1 MSHLDDILASHPLPT
16 WRPIAWVIIALL
28 GGLITWANFTTLE
41 EVSVVMGEVAPQGKV
56 RVIQHLEGG
65 IVEDIYVK
73 EGDRVRV
80 GSSLVRLNLATS
92 GVNHDELVVRLDAQR
107 LIKARLEAQAKG
119 IPLTFPPDVVE
130 RRSNLVWAQKEAF
143 EASKRELE
151 ATLRVLEN
159 QENQKE
165 LEVKELESKRKTLE
179 DRKRETA
186 SSAGAIHQQ
195 VRQKELEVKELGSRR
210 QAVANNLKLAKKRF
224 KMSESLLSSGLTPRM
239 EHLQLEAEVENLEG
253 EKRTIES
260 SIPRARAAVAEVE
273 GRLREEKER
282 VEGELNNLIP
292 AIPRARSAVEEMNNR
307 IEEAASRFRR
317 EARDE
322 LSNVEQ
328 AISRIGALLKEA
340 TEQKGR
346 AEIKSPI
353 EGVVKN
359 MGFNTIGGVVRP
371 GDPIMEIVP
380 TSENLVIN
388 AQLNPTDRGYVE
400 LGQKAVVK
408 ISTYDFVRYGSLDG
422 EVIMVAPDSST
433 DPNGNPYFQ
442 VVVKTGKTYLGL
454 MDGELPIIPGMQAT
468 VDIHTGEKSVID
480 YLVKPVLKIRHEA
493 FRER

>member
-130 RRSNLVWAQKEAF
+130 RRSNLVRAQKEAF

-210 QAVANNLKLAKKRF
+210 QAVVNNLRRAKERF
-224 KMSESLLSSGLTPRM
+224 KMSVSLLSSGLTPRM

-253 EKRTIES
+253 EKRAIES

-292 AIPRARSAVEEMNNR
+292 AIPRARSAVEEMKNR

>member
-1 MSHLDDILASHPLPT
+1 M
-16 WRPIAWVIIALL
+16 
-28 GGLITWANFTTLE
+28 
-41 EVSVVMGEVAPQGKV
+41 
-56 RVIQHLEGG
+56 
-65 IVEDIYVK
+65 
-73 EGDRVRV
+73 
-80 GSSLVRLNLATS
+80 
-92 GVNHDELVVRLDAQR
+92 
-107 LIKARLEAQAKG
+107 
-119 IPLTFPPDVVE
+119 
-130 RRSNLVWAQKEAF
+130 
-143 EASKRELE
+143 
-151 ATLRVLEN
+151 RVLNN
-159 QENQKE
+159 QVNQKE

-195 VRQKELEVKELGSRR
+195 VRQKELEVKELESRR
-210 QAVANNLKLAKKRF
+210 QAVGNNLNLAKERF
-224 KMSESLLSSGLTPRM
+224 KMSTSLLASGLTPRM

-292 AIPRARSAVEEMNNR
+292 AIPRARAAVAEIENRTQEEVN
-307 IEEAASRFRR
+307 RFRR

-322 LSNVEQ
+322 LGTVEQ
-328 AISRIGALLKEA
+328 AISRIGALLDEA

-380 TSENLVIN
+380 TSENLVID

-422 EVIMVAPDSST
+422 EVIMVAPDTST
-433 DPNGNPYFQ
+433 DPNGNPYFR
-442 VVVKTGKTYLGL
+442 VVVKTDKTYLGL
-454 MDGELPIIPGMQAT
+454 KEGALPITPGMQAT

-480 YLVKPVLKIRHEA
+480 YLVKPVLKLRHEA

>member
-1 MSHLDDILASHPLPT
+1 MSHLDDILGNHPLPT
-16 WRPIAWVIIALL
+16 WRPIAWMIIFLV

-41 EVSVVMGEVAPQGKV
+41 EVSVATGEVVPQGKV
-56 RVIQHLEGG
+56 RVVQHLEGG
-65 IVEDIYVK
+65 IVEKIYVK
-73 EGDRVRV
+73 EGDRVKV
-80 GSSLVRLNLATS
+80 GTSLVRLNLATS
-92 GVNHDELVVRLDAQR
+92 GVNRKELVVRLDAQK

-119 IPLTFPPDVVE
+119 IPLTFPEDVAQ
-130 RRSNLVWAQKEAF
+130 RSANLLKAQLEAF
-143 EASKRELE
+143 EARKRELE
-151 ATLRVLEN
+151 ATKRVLNN
-159 QENQKE
+159 QMNQKE

-195 VRQKELEVKELGSRR
+195 VRQKELEVMELESKHR
-210 QAVANNLKLAKKRF
+210 AVSNNLNLAKERF
-224 KMSESLLSSGLTPRM
+224 KMSESLLASGLTPRM
-239 EHLQLEAEVENLEG
+239 EHLQLEAEVANLEG
-253 EKRTIES
+253 EMSTIES
-260 SIPRARAAVAEVE
+260 SIPRAQAGVAEVK
-273 GRLREEKER
+273 GHLREEKER

-292 AIPRARSAVEEMNNR
+292 AIPRARAAVEEIESR
-307 IEEAASRFRR
+307 IQEEVVRFRR

-322 LSNVEQ
+322 LSTVEQ
-328 AISRIGALLKEA
+328 AISRIGTLLDEA

-380 TSENLVIN
+380 TGENLVID

-400 LGQKAVVK
+400 QGQKAVVK

-422 EVIMVAPDSST
+422 EVILVAPDLST
-433 DPNGNPYFQ
+433 DPNGNPYFR
-442 VVVKTGKTYLGL
+442 VVVKTDKTYLGQVEG
-454 MDGELPIIPGMQAT
+454 DLPITPGMQAT

-480 YLVKPVLKIRHEA
+480 YLVKPVLKLRHEA

>member
-16 WRPIAWVIIALL
+16 WRPIAWTIIVLL
-28 GGLITWANFTTLE
+28 GGLITWANVTSLE
-41 EVSVVMGEVAPQGKV
+41 EVSVAMGEVVPQGKV
-56 RVIQHLEGG
+56 HVIQHLEGG
-65 IVEDIYVK
+65 IVENIYVK
-73 EGDRVRV
+73 EGDRVKV
-80 GSSLVRLNLATS
+80 GTPLVRLNLATS
-92 GVNHDELVVRLDAQR
+92 GVNRAELVVRLDAQM

-119 IPLTFPPDVVE
+119 IPLTFPEDVAQ
-130 RRSNLVWAQKEAF
+130 RRSNLLRAQMEAF
-143 EASKRELE
+143 EARKRELK
-151 ATLRVLEN
+151 ATMRVLSN
-159 QENQKE
+159 QVHQKE

-195 VRQKELEVKELGSRR
+195 VRQKELEVKELESRR
-210 QAVANNLKLAKKRF
+210 QAVGNNLKLAKERF
-224 KMSESLLSSGLTPRM
+224 KMSASLLASGLTPRM

-292 AIPRARSAVEEMNNR
+292 AIPRARSAVAEIESRIQEEVT
-307 IEEAASRFRR
+307 RFRR

-322 LSNVEQ
+322 LGTVEQ
-328 AISRIGALLKEA
+328 AISRIGALLDEA

-380 TSENLVIN
+380 TGESLVVD

-422 EVIMVAPDSST
+422 EVILVAPDSST
-433 DPNGNPYFQ
+433 DPNGDPYFR
-442 VVVKTGKTYLGL
+442 VVAKTDKTYLGQVEG
-454 MDGELPIIPGMQAT
+454 DLPITPGMQAT

-480 YLVKPVLKIRHEA
+480 YLVKPVLKLRHEA

>member
-1 MSHLDDILASHPLPT
+1 
-16 WRPIAWVIIALL
+16 
-28 GGLITWANFTTLE
+28 
-41 EVSVVMGEVAPQGKV
+41 
-56 RVIQHLEGG
+56 
-65 IVEDIYVK
+65 
-73 EGDRVRV
+73 
-80 GSSLVRLNLATS
+80 
-92 GVNHDELVVRLDAQR
+92 
-107 LIKARLEAQAKG
+107 
-119 IPLTFPPDVVE
+119 
-130 RRSNLVWAQKEAF
+130 
-143 EASKRELE
+143 
-151 ATLRVLEN
+151 
-159 QENQKE
+159 
-165 LEVKELESKRKTLE
+165 
-179 DRKRETA
+179 
-186 SSAGAIHQQ
+186 
-195 VRQKELEVKELGSRR
+195 
-210 QAVANNLKLAKKRF
+210 
-224 KMSESLLSSGLTPRM
+224 M

-292 AIPRARSAVEEMNNR
+292 AIPRARSAVEEIKNR

>member
-130 RRSNLVWAQKEAF
+130 RRSNLVQAQKEAF

-210 QAVANNLKLAKKRF
+210 QAVANNLRRAKERF

-292 AIPRARSAVEEMNNR
+292 AIPRARSAVEEIKNR

-340 TEQKGR
+340 TEQKRR

-380 TSENLVIN
+380 TSENLVIT
-388 AQLNPTDRGYVE
+388 ARLNPTDRGYVE
-400 LGQKAVVK
+400 LGQRAVVK

-442 VVVKTGKTYLGL
+442 VVVKTDKTYLGL
-454 MDGELPIIPGMQAT
+454 VDGALPIIPGMQAT